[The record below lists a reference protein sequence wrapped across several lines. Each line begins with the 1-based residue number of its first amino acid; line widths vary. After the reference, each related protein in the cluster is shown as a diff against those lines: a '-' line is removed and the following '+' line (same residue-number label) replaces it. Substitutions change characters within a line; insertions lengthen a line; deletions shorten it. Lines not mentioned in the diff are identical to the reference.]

1 MKWSALATAAVLP
14 LASAH
19 GFTHGEYASGE
30 VMDLMMSSKEAAW
43 AKHRAA
49 GDYDSKKWIGF
60 DKKRA
65 NKDKIE
71 CKHGRV
77 EAVKGDA
84 DQVSQFDCFSSV
96 NSDISVDIQVQEHRL
111 V

>member
-1 MKWSALATAAVLP
+1 MKWSALATAAALAP

-19 GFTHGEYASGE
+19 GFTHANYASGD
-30 VMDLMMSSKEAAW
+30 VMELMMSSKEAAW
-43 AKHRAA
+43 AKRRAA
-49 GDYDSKKWIGF
+49 GEYDSKRWNGF
-60 DKKRA
+60 HKNRV

-84 DQVSQFDCFSSV
+84 DQTYKCKNIVSLSTIHSK
-96 NSDISVDIQVQEHRL
+96 
-111 V
+111 